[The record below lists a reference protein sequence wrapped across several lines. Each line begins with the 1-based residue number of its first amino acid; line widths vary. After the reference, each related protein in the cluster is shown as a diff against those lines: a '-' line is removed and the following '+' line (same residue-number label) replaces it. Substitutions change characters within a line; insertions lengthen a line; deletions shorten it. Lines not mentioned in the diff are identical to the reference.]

1 MTTRPGISR
10 RTRRSAAALV
20 AFVLPL
26 SIGILPAALPNPE
39 PPLTPASAP
48 GMTGGGS
55 VIAPD
60 GQRITHAFD
69 LHCDVGTT
77 PNDLEIAWEGAH
89 FHLTELS
96 SVECLDDPAVDQ
108 MPPKAPF
115 DTLHGVG
122 TGDYNGENGA
132 VAEWTFT
139 DAGDPGLRDRATIT
153 IRKAAGDVVLQV
165 SNTLAYGNH
174 QAHQ

>member
-1 MTTRPGISR
+1 MK
-10 RTRRSAAALV
+10 RSAAALL
-20 AFVLPL
+20 ACVLPL
-26 SIGILPAALPNPE
+26 SIGRVPAALPNAE
-39 PPLTPASAP
+39 PPLPPASAP

-55 VIAPD
+55 VIAAD
-60 GQRITHAFD
+60 GQRVTHAFD
-69 LHCDVGTT
+69 LHCGLGTT
-77 PNDLEIAWEGAH
+77 PNDLEVAWEGAH
-89 FHLTELS
+89 FHLTQLS

-108 MPPKAPF
+108 MPPKSPF

-122 TGDYNGENGA
+122 TGAFNGEEGA